1 MNTVRRK
8 VDKIYD
14 GSANRLLC
22 AITNVATPL
31 DELDFKSACSM
42 FANSSFDLSLT
53 EEEID
58 KMNSEDGHLD
68 AEQNVFKPIRDKVNF
83 SDAEQS
89 ERFGRTRNKVVE
101 LLKVTANSRRNSLGR
116 SPSSK
121 RGIGEKED
129 NLQPAKMVNDRS
141 SPSKDTVPRS
151 RLPSLNSKK

>member
-22 AITNVATPL
+22 SITNVATPL
-31 DELDFKSACSM
+31 DELDLKSACSL

-68 AEQNVFKPIRDKVNF
+68 ADKNVFKPINF

-89 ERFGRTRNKVVE
+89 ERISRTRTK
-101 LLKVTANSRRNSLGR
+101 LLIFLR
-116 SPSSK
+116 
-121 RGIGEKED
+121 
-129 NLQPAKMVNDRS
+129 
-141 SPSKDTVPRS
+141 
-151 RLPSLNSKK
+151 